1 VGVHSHLDSEL
12 IVQKPV
18 DRAHATARRW
28 RTRRVLV
35 MLACGLVLGIGA
47 STTLAAWNDSEF
59 GGATFT
65 AGRFDIQGATDGA
78 TFSQHSTSPTAA
90 TLSFT
95 VSSVAAA
102 MTPGDTVYALF
113 SVKTANPSMAGTVQL
128 KATPTNNAGLGA
140 YLTYSV
146 RTIAQTTC
154 TAANFAAGSP
164 LAGLGAGSPLTTG
177 STSTQALSANGGNQ
191 VNYCFEVTL
200 PAGTSTL
207 AQGTTLNAVWEF
219 AASSG

>member
-1 VGVHSHLDSEL
+1 MSDD
-12 IVQKPV
+12 I
-18 DRAHATARRW
+18 DRTVKAASRW
-28 RTRRVLV
+28 RSRRVRAI
-35 MLACGLVLGIGA
+35 LACGLVLGVGA

-65 AGRFDIQGATDGA
+65 AGRFDVQGSTDGS
-78 TFSQHSTSPTAA
+78 TFSQHATSTAAA
-90 TLSFT
+90 TLPFS

-102 MTPGDTVYALF
+102 MTPGDKVYALF

-128 KATPTNNAGLGA
+128 TANATNNTGLGA

-146 RTIAQTTC
+146 HTISQTTC
-154 TAANFAAGSP
+154 NAANFATGTALTGLAAGS
-164 LAGLGAGSPLTTG
+164 ALTVG
-177 STSTQALSANGGNQ
+177 STATQALSANGANQ

-200 PAGTSTL
+200 PAGTASA

-219 AASSG
+219 TASSS